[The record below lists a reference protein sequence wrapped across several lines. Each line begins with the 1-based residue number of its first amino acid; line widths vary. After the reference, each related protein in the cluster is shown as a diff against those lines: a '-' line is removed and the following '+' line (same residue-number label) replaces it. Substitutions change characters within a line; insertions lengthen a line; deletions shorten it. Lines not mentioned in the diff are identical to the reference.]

1 MKFIYKFSLALGL
14 FASLFSASNILSAQ
28 QNNEQRVIFANQDK
42 TISVYPVPTNSV
54 AYIRLSPALKNEVE
68 KVEIVNL
75 IGRRV
80 ADQPVVDK
88 NAEIVFTNLNEQ
100 PQGIYMVI
108 ARDKFGKIL
117 QSAKM
122 VINK

>member
-1 MKFIYKFSLALGL
+1 MKSLYNISFVLLMVAGLCGFS
-14 FASLFSASNILSAQ
+14 SDSVAQ
-28 QNNEQRVIFANQDK
+28 QNNEQKVIFGNQEK

-54 AYIRLSPALKNEVE
+54 AYIRLSAALKNDVE
-68 KVEIVNL
+68 KVELVNL
-75 IGRRV
+75 IGRKI

-108 ARDKFGKIL
+108 ARDKYGKIL
-117 QSAKM
+117 QSTKL
-122 VINK
+122 VLNK

>member
-1 MKFIYKFSLALGL
+1 MKFIYKIAVIVVL
-14 FASLFSASNILSAQ
+14 FAGMFGNNAAAQ

-54 AYIRLSPALKNEVE
+54 AYIRLSPALKSEVE